1 MDAGADA
8 TPYLTQDVTPEMIT
22 EFLPAN
28 TLPEA
33 DDNPHPIHL
42 LIDPASGKTKD
53 YLVCPFDI
61 RSC

>member
-1 MDAGADA
+1 
-8 TPYLTQDVTPEMIT
+8 MIT